1 MTQTSHEL
9 ANFFVEA
16 SKALEELP
24 HVKGKLNQIE
34 EELAICHAI
43 GHGKDSRINDLH
55 IKQVD
60 LELAIDRLK
69 REKDDAELAALEAKD
84 EASKLIASIRDVMK
98 GAAAA
103 DAILNPT
110 PVMPEPSAPISDIGA
125 ESNSASALESHSDTA
140 PSGQSQPDSPGS
152 SSADGSSEATTEHTI
167 TVGGEQ
173 HPLPDASTLDIPSS
187 SVESHDTI
195 KRVEAPHA
203 ELSAAA
209 ISSRPYDGE
218 AYWFKPDSI
227 GWREWVDGGG
237 EAAPYVN
244 LDHHSG
250 R

>member
-24 HVKGKLNQIE
+24 HVKGKLNEVEESLAISRDVSIGKDNRIDSLNGNISSLLAQIE
-34 EELAICHAI
+34 A
-43 GHGKDSRINDLH
+43 
-55 IKQVD
+55 
-60 LELAIDRLK
+60 LK
-69 REKDDAELAALEAKD
+69 AERDAAEYAAMEAKD

-110 PVMPEPSAPISDIGA
+110 PVTPAAPLPESSNTGA
-125 ESNSASALESHSDTA
+125 ESNSASALESHSDAA
-140 PSGQSQPDSPGS
+140 PSGQFQPDSSGS
-152 SSADGSSEATTEHTI
+152 SSIDGSSEATTEHTI

-173 HPLPDASTLDIPSS
+173 RPLDGAGDTTTESMNVSDGHASTTKNVSIEFS
-187 SVESHDTI
+187 
-195 KRVEAPHA
+195 K
-203 ELSAAA
+203 
-209 ISSRPYDGE
+209 PYDGE
-218 AYWFKPDSI
+218 AYWLKPDSI